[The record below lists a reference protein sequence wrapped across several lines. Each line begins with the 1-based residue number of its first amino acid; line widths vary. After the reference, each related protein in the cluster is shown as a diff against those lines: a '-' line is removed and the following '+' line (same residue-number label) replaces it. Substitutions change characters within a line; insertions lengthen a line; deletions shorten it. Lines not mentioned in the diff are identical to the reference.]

1 MLRVGKDYLAAI
13 RDGRRVYIGSELVRD
28 VTAHPA
34 FRNTARSF
42 GDIYDRKRSSENV
55 QATSFEENG
64 ERYSGWYLRPRDRD
78 GLRTRAEA
86 HRRVASWTYGL
97 LGRSPDHVASFVTG
111 LTMSPELFEGN
122 RKGFGDNLARFYDR
136 MRREDLFAC
145 YVVIPPQGAR
155 NPELYGRRATIAHG
169 LQVTA
174 EKDDGIVL
182 NGMKLLG
189 TGAAFSDEIWVGNLL
204 PLPADQKGQAV
215 TCAVPT
221 GTEGVSLWVR
231 KPFERYAVSSF
242 DNHFSSRFDESDAM
256 VIFDDVKVPWERV
269 FLLDDVQQSR
279 EMYFRTP
286 SHVMGNH
293 QSVVRYHEK
302 LKIILGFAYKAA
314 EMNNVLQVPA
324 VRETL
329 SKLAVAEAGL
339 KGWIAGQIEDA
350 ETFGA
355 YLHVNRREL
364 YSALNWCTNSYYQ
377 ITETVRELLGAGPF
391 QMPADVSVLSDP
403 ALRETFDRYWAA
415 GEATAIDRFKF
426 MKLAWDYLGS
436 EFAGRHAQ
444 YERFYAGPQFVH
456 TLYNYNNCPWNER
469 KQPIDEL
476 MSGME
481 VPDAHVPLES
491 NEPDLGAQS
500 AQKTSLHGRP
510 SD

>member
-1 MLRVGKDYLAAI
+1 MLRAGDDYLASI

-28 VTAHPA
+28 VTTHPA
-34 FRNTARSF
+34 FRNSARSF
-42 GDIYDRKRSSENV
+42 GDIYDRKRSPENV
-55 QATSFEENG
+55 EATSYEENG
-64 ERYSGWYLRPRDRD
+64 ERYSAWYLKARDRD
-78 GLRTRAEA
+78 GLRKRAET

-111 LTMSPELFEGN
+111 LAMSPELFEGN
-122 RKGFGDNLARFYDR
+122 RKGFGDNLTRFYDR

-145 YVVIPPQGAR
+145 YVVVAPQGAR
-155 NPELYGRRATIAHG
+155 NPELYGRKATIAHG

-174 EKDDGIVL
+174 ERDDGIVL

-189 TGAAFSDEIWVGNLL
+189 TGAAFSHEIWVGNLL
-204 PLPADQKGQAV
+204 PLPADQKAQAV

-231 KPFERYAVSSF
+231 KPFERYAVTGF
-242 DNHFSSRFDESDAM
+242 DNPFSSRFDESDAV
-256 VIFDDVKVPWERV
+256 VIFDNVKVPWEHV

-293 QSVVRYHEK
+293 QSIVRYHEK
-302 LKIILGFAYKAA
+302 LKMILGFTYRAA
-314 EMNNVLQVPA
+314 EMNSVLQAPA

-350 ETFGA
+350 ETFGP

-364 YSALNWCTNSYYQ
+364 YSALSWCTNSYYQ
-377 ITETVRELLGAGPF
+377 ITEIAREMLGAGPF
-391 QMPADVSVLSDP
+391 QMPADVSALTDP
-403 ALRETFDRYWAA
+403 ALRKTFERYWAA
-415 GEATAIDRFKF
+415 GEATAIDRLKL

-436 EFAGRHAQ
+436 EFAGRHTQ

-456 TLYNYNNCPWNER
+456 AFYNFDNCPWSER
-469 KQPIDEL
+469 KQQIDEV
-476 MSGME
+476 MSGMK
-481 VPDAHVPLES
+481 VPDVGTAPK
-491 NEPDLGAQS
+491 G
-500 AQKTSLHGRP
+500 T
-510 SD
+510 

>member
-1 MLRVGKDYLAAI
+1 MLRTGADYLAAI
-13 RDGRRVYIGSELVRD
+13 RDGRRVYVGGDLVTD
-28 VTAHPA
+28 VTTHPA

-42 GDIYDRKRSSENV
+42 ADIYDRKRSAEHIE
-55 QATSFEENG
+55 ATSFEEG
-64 ERYSGWYLRPRDRD
+64 GQRYSGWYLRPKDRD
-78 GLRTRAEA
+78 GLRKRAET

-111 LTMSPELFEGN
+111 LAMSPELFEGN
-122 RKGFGDNLARFYDR
+122 RKGFGENITRYYDR

-145 YVVIPPQGAR
+145 YVVIAPQGAR
-155 NPELYGRRATIAHG
+155 NPEMYGRKATIAHG

-174 EKDDGIVL
+174 EQDDGIVL

-189 TGAAFSDEIWVGNLL
+189 TGAPFSDEIWVGNLL
-204 PLPADQKGQAV
+204 PLPPDQKGQAV

-221 GTEGVSLWVR
+221 GSPGVTLWAR
-231 KPFERYAVSSF
+231 KSFEKSAVNGF
-242 DNHFSSRFDESDAM
+242 DNPFSSRFDESDCVA
-256 VIFDDVKVPWERV
+256 IFDNVKVPWERV
-269 FLLDDVQQSR
+269 FLLDDIQLSR

-314 EMNNVLQVPA
+314 EMSSVLQIPA

-350 ETFGA
+350 ETFGP
-355 YLHVNRREL
+355 YTHVNRREL
-364 YSALNWCTNSYYQ
+364 YSALNWCTNTYYQ
-377 ITETVRELLGAGPF
+377 TTETVREMLGAGPF
-391 QMPADVSVLSDP
+391 QMPADVSALADP
-403 ALRETFDRYWAA
+403 GLRETFERYWAA
-415 GEATAIDRFKF
+415 GDASAIDRLKL

-436 EFAGRHAQ
+436 DFAGRHTQ

-456 TLYNYNNCPWNER
+456 AFYNFNNCPWDDR
-469 KQPIDEL
+469 KRQIDEL
-476 MSGME
+476 MAGMS
-481 VPDAHVPLES
+481 VPDAS
-491 NEPDLGAQS
+491 GATP
-500 AQKTSLHGRP
+500 AR
-510 SD
+510 